1 MKKILFILIA
11 VQALTL
17 NLFAQSSKL
26 NESSI
31 PESVKSKFKSL
42 YPGSKVEYWAKEE
55 GNYVAEFDYQKKENV
70 VFFTPDG
77 KLIKS
82 EARIHSYELPAE
94 AQAYIAKHYPGKKV
108 TDAVT
113 TKDHQGNQIYEAEVG
128 ELDLIFDAKG
138 QFIKSVKER
147 PLE

>member
-1 MKKILFILIA
+1 MKKILFVLIA
-11 VQALTL
+11 AQTFTL
-17 NLFAQSSKL
+17 SLAAQSKL

-31 PESVKSKFKSL
+31 PELVKSKFKSL
-42 YPGSKVEYWAKEE
+42 YPGSKVEHWAKEE
-55 GNYVAEFDYQKKENV
+55 GNYVAEFDYQKKEMV
-70 VFFTPDG
+70 LFITPEG
-77 KLIKS
+77 KVIKS
-82 EARIHSYELPAE
+82 EARIHPSEIPAD
-94 AQAYIAKHYPGKKV
+94 AQAYIAKHYPGKKI

>member
-1 MKKILFILIA
+1 MKKILFVLIA

-17 NLFAQSSKL
+17 SLFAQSKL

-31 PESVKSKFKSL
+31 PEVVKSKFKSL
-42 YPGSKVEYWAKEE
+42 YPGSKVEWWAKEE
-55 GNYVAEFDYQKKENV
+55 GNFVAEFDYPKKENV
-70 VFFTPDG
+70 IFIAPDG
-77 KLIKS
+77 KVIKT
-82 EARIHSYELPAE
+82 EARIHPSEIPAD
-94 AQAYIAKHYPGKKV
+94 AQAYSAKHYPGKKV

-113 TKDHQGNQIYEAEVG
+113 TKDHQGNQIYEAEVD

>member
-17 NLFAQSSKL
+17 SLLAQSKL

-31 PESVKSKFKSL
+31 PEAVKSKFKSL
-42 YPGSKVEYWAKEE
+42 YPGSKVEYWSKEE
-55 GNYVAEFDYQKKENV
+55 NNYVAEFDYQKKENV
-70 VFFTPDG
+70 VFIAPDG

-82 EARIHSYELPAE
+82 EARIHPSEIPGDAR
-94 AQAYIAKHYPGKKV
+94 AYIAKHYPGKKV

-138 QFIKSVKER
+138 KFIKSVKER